1 LKNNKKRRNKH
12 KIIQLAE
19 VFFAGRPDLFLV
31 DLKIGA
37 GNQINVKIDGDNGVL
52 IADCVDLSR
61 QIEHNLDRETEDF
74 SLEVA
79 SAGIDTPLKF
89 PRQYIKNIGR
99 DLKVLLID
107 GTEQKGKIFACNKD
121 SVTLEVIKKV
131 KTKKVKEEVQISFDK
146 IKESKITI
154 SFK

>member
-1 LKNNKKRRNKH
+1 MINKD

-19 VFFAGRPDLFLV
+19 VFFAERPDIFLV
-31 DLKIGA
+31 DIKIGA

-79 SAGIDTPLKF
+79 SAGIDTVLKF
-89 PRQYIKNIGR
+89 PRQFVKNTGR
-99 DLKVLLID
+99 DLKVQMID
-107 GTEQKGKIFACNKD
+107 GTEQKGKIISSD
-121 SVTLEVIKKV
+121 EYSVTLEVSKKV
-131 KTKKVKEEVQISFDK
+131 KTKKVKEEIQISFDK

>member
-1 LKNNKKRRNKH
+1 LINKD
-12 KIIQLAE
+12 KIIQLAN
-19 VFFAGRPDLFLV
+19 VFFEERPDVFLV
-31 DLKIGA
+31 DLKIGS
-37 GNQINVKIDGDNGVL
+37 GNQINIKIDGDNGVL
-52 IADCVDLSR
+52 IADCVALSR

-79 SAGIDTPLKF
+79 SAGIDSPLKF
-89 PRQYIKNIGR
+89 PRQYTKNIGR
-99 DLKVLLID
+99 DLKVLLIE
-107 GTEQKGKIFACNKD
+107 GEETKGKIISCDEK

-131 KTKKVKEEVQISFDK
+131 KTKKVKEEVQINFDK

>member
-1 LKNNKKRRNKH
+1 LINKD
-12 KIIQLAE
+12 KIIQLAD
-19 VFFAGRPDLFLV
+19 VFFSERPDVFLV
-31 DLKIGA
+31 DLKIGV
-37 GNQINVKIDGDNGVL
+37 GNQINIKIDGDNGVL

-61 QIEHNLDRETEDF
+61 QIEHNLDREIEDF

-89 PRQYIKNIGR
+89 PRQYLKNIGR
-99 DLKVLLID
+99 DLKVVLID
-107 GTEQKGKIFACNKD
+107 GTQLKGKISASNEH

-131 KTKKVKEEVQISFDK
+131 KTKKVKEEVQISFNK

>member
-1 LKNNKKRRNKH
+1 MINKDN
-12 KIIQLAE
+12 IIELAN
-19 VFFAGRPDLFLV
+19 VFFIERPDVFLV

-37 GNQINVKIDGDNGVL
+37 GNQINIKIDGDKGVL

-89 PRQYIKNIGR
+89 PRQYVKNLGR
-99 DLKVLLID
+99 DLKVILLD
-107 GTEQKGKIFACNKD
+107 GTEHKGKIIASNEN
-121 SVTLEVIKKV
+121 SVTLELVKKV
-131 KTKKVKEEVQISFDK
+131 KSKKVKEEVEINFDT

>member
-1 LKNNKKRRNKH
+1 
-12 KIIQLAE
+12 LADA
-19 VFFAGRPDLFLV
+19 FFAERPDVFLV

-37 GNQINVKIDGDNGVL
+37 GNQINVKIDADNGVL

-61 QIEHNLDRETEDF
+61 QIEHNLDREVEDF

-89 PRQYIKNIGR
+89 PRQYLKNIGR
-99 DLKVLLID
+99 DLNVILTD
-107 GTEQKGKIFACNKD
+107 GTEQKGKICASNELG
-121 SVTLEVIKKV
+121 VTLEVIKKV
-131 KTKKVKEEVQISFDK
+131 KTKKVKEEVQIAFNN

>member
-1 LKNNKKRRNKH
+1 M
-12 KIIQLAE
+12 ADA
-19 VFFAGRPDLFLV
+19 FFAERPDVFLV

-37 GNQINVKIDGDNGVL
+37 GNQINVKIDADNGVL

-61 QIEHNLDRETEDF
+61 QIEHNLDREVEDF

-89 PRQYIKNIGR
+89 PRQYLKNIGR
-99 DLKVLLID
+99 DLNVILTD
-107 GTEQKGKIFACNKD
+107 GTEQKGKICASNELG
-121 SVTLEVIKKV
+121 VTLEVIKKV
-131 KTKKVKEEVQISFDK
+131 KTKKVKEEVQIAFNN

>member
-1 LKNNKKRRNKH
+1 LINKD
-12 KIIQLAE
+12 KIIELAN
-19 VFFAGRPDLFLV
+19 VFFNERPDVFLV

-37 GNQINVKIDGDNGVL
+37 GNQINVKIDGDKGVL

-74 SLEVA
+74 SLEVT
-79 SAGIDTPLKF
+79 SAGIETPLKF
-89 PRQYIKNIGR
+89 PRQYVKNLGR
-99 DLKVLLID
+99 DLKAILFD
-107 GTEQKGKIFACNKD
+107 ATEYKGKIIASNEN
-121 SVTLEVIKKV
+121 SVTLEVVKKV
-131 KTKKVKEEVQISFDK
+131 KSKKVKEEVEINFDT